1 MTGLRYS
8 AVIGVVLLAANASP
22 SMATT
27 GQEGQ
32 ASAPASKPPTVLFMC
47 PHGAAKSVLASAY
60 FQHLAKERGLNVRVD
75 SAGKTVVAL
84 TGANERAV
92 RNWFEAKNG
101 PNGEFSIAL
110 CRHSDQVL
118 ETFLLLAGRRDHLRA
133 HSIVRAKDTLQKILG
148 LLSEREAE
156 DR

>member
-1 MTGLRYS
+1 MSLTTNDRKNRSIHGKTLHAERFADAIARALHQEFDHTHA
-8 AVIGVVLLAANASP
+8 AV
-22 SMATT
+22 
-27 GQEGQ
+27 
-32 ASAPASKPPTVLFMC
+32 
-47 PHGAAKSVLASAY
+47 
-60 FQHLAKERGLNVRVD
+60 
-75 SAGKTVVAL
+75 KTVVAL

-101 PNGEFSIAL
+101 PNGEFLIAL

-133 HSIVRAKDTLQKILG
+133 RKLARAKETLREILEM
-148 LLSEREAE
+148 LSDLESE